1 MCAHVFGGTSSGSC
15 SSYAL
20 HRTAVDSEAE
30 FGKSSASTLL
40 NNFYVDDFLKSVGII
55 SITKQLVKD
64 AIKVCKYSGF
74 NLKKLVSNSKELF
87 QSIPGQQRRQGTKDQ
102 DLSSDLPTDKALG
115 ICWNIADGTFS
126 FKIKLDRRS

>member
-40 NNFYVDDFLKSVGII
+40 NNSYVDDFLKSVGII

-64 AIKVCKYSGF
+64 TISVCKYSGF
-74 NLKKLVSNSKELF
+74 NLKKFVSNSKELF
-87 QSIPGQQRRQGTKDQ
+87 QSIPGQQRRQGTKYQ
-102 DLSSDLPTDKALG
+102 DLSSDLPIDKALG